1 MVFWREI
8 ILDRDRLKILAVFV
22 SVFLILCGYFYFT
35 QRNTMIN
42 KVAKIQTQSSSSE
55 ISQNHPELESAEK
68 IIDGLKVMTSTVHVA
83 GAVKNPGVY
92 NLPSSSRVID
102 AIEKAG
108 GATENADLDQI
119 NLADYVSDGQKIEV
133 PKLKSGD
140 TSLNYKLITDELDK
154 IGVNKIDST
163 NEKSSSK
170 SDLVNINTAD
180 SSELQSLP
188 GIGTTIANSIIEYR
202 KENGNFET
210 IEDLKNVSRIGD
222 KTFDKLKDLITV
234 D

>member
-1 MVFWREI
+1 M
-8 ILDRDRLKILAVFV
+8 DRDRLKILAVFV

-140 TSLNYKLITDELDK
+140 TSLSYKLITDELDK
-154 IGVNKIDST
+154 IGANKIDST

>member
-1 MVFWREI
+1 M
-8 ILDRDRLKILAVFV
+8 DRDRLKILAVFV

-154 IGVNKIDST
+154 IGANKIDST

>member
-42 KVAKIQTQSSSSE
+42 KVAKIQTQSSNSD

-154 IGVNKIDST
+154 IGANKIDST

>member
-1 MVFWREI
+1 M
-8 ILDRDRLKILAVFV
+8 DRDRLKILAVFV

-42 KVAKIQTQSSSSE
+42 RVAKVQTQSSNSE
-55 ISQNHPELESAEK
+55 IAQSHPELESAEK
-68 IIDGLKVMTSTVHVA
+68 MIDGLKVMTSTVHVA

-102 AIEKAG
+102 AIKQAG

-119 NLADYVSDGQKIEV
+119 NLADYISDGQKIEV
-133 PKLKSGD
+133 PSFKQDNTLS
-140 TSLNYKLITDELDK
+140 NYKLITDKLEQL
-154 IGVNKIDST
+154 NSNNSDSKD
-163 NEKSSSK
+163 EKSSAK

-188 GIGTTIANSIIEYR
+188 GIGATIANNIVEYR
-202 KENGNFET
+202 KENGIFET

>member
-1 MVFWREI
+1 M
-8 ILDRDRLKILAVFV
+8 DRDRLKILAVFV

-154 IGVNKIDST
+154 IGANKIDST
-163 NEKSSSK
+163 NEKSSSR

>member
-1 MVFWREI
+1 
-8 ILDRDRLKILAVFV
+8 LDRDRLKILVIFI
-22 SVFLILCGYFYFT
+22 SIFLILCGYFYFT
-35 QRNTMIN
+35 QRNTVIN
-42 KVAKIQTQSSSSE
+42 KVAKVQTQTSTSE
-55 ISQNHPELESAEK
+55 ISQSHPELEQVEK
-68 IIDGLKVMTSTVHVA
+68 MVDRLKVVTSTVHVA

-92 NLPSSSRVID
+92 SIPSNSRVLD
-102 AIEKAG
+102 AIKQAG

-119 NLADYVSDGQKIEV
+119 NLAAYISDGQKIEV
-133 PKLKSGD
+133 PSFKQDNILS
-140 TSLNYKLITDELDK
+140 NYKLITEQLEQLDLDK
-154 IGVNKIDST
+154 NNS
-163 NEKSSSK
+163 KSKNSVAK

-180 SSELQSLP
+180 SSELEPLP
-188 GIGTTIANSIIEYR
+188 GIGPTIAKSIVEYR

>member
-1 MVFWREI
+1 M
-8 ILDRDRLKILAVFV
+8 DRDRLKILAVFV

-42 KVAKIQTQSSSSE
+42 KVAKIQTQSSSSD

-154 IGVNKIDST
+154 IGANKIDST

>member
-42 KVAKIQTQSSSSE
+42 KVAKIQTQSSSSD

-154 IGVNKIDST
+154 IGANKIDST

>member
-1 MVFWREI
+1 M
-8 ILDRDRLKILAVFV
+8 DRDRLKILAVFV

-133 PKLKSGD
+133 PKLTSGD

-154 IGVNKIDST
+154 IGANKIDST

>member
-154 IGVNKIDST
+154 IGANKIDST

-170 SDLVNINTAD
+170 SYLVNINTAD

>member
-1 MVFWREI
+1 
-8 ILDRDRLKILAVFV
+8 
-22 SVFLILCGYFYFT
+22 
-35 QRNTMIN
+35 MIN
-42 KVAKIQTQSSSSE
+42 RVAKVQSQSSSSE

-68 IIDGLKVMTSTVHVA
+68 IVDGLKVMTSTIHVA
-83 GAVKNPGVY
+83 GAVKSPGVY

-119 NLADYVSDGQKIEV
+119 NLADYISDGQKIEV
-133 PKLKSGD
+133 PSLKQGN
-140 TSLNYKLITDELDK
+140 TSSNYKLITDKLEQLDS
-154 IGVNKIDST
+154 NKNDSM
-163 NEKSSSK
+163 NEKSSAK

-188 GIGTTIANSIIEYR
+188 GIGATIAKNIVEYR

-222 KTFDKLKDLITV
+222 KTFDRLKDLITV

>member
-42 KVAKIQTQSSSSE
+42 KVAKIQTQSSSSD

-154 IGVNKIDST
+154 IGANKIDST

-210 IEDLKNVSRIGD
+210 IEDLKNVSRIGN

>member
-1 MVFWREI
+1 M
-8 ILDRDRLKILAVFV
+8 DRDRLKILAVFD

-154 IGVNKIDST
+154 IGANKIDST

>member
-42 KVAKIQTQSSSSE
+42 KVAKIQTQSSSSD

-154 IGVNKIDST
+154 IGANKIDST
-163 NEKSSSK
+163 NEKSSSR

>member
-1 MVFWREI
+1 
-8 ILDRDRLKILAVFV
+8 
-22 SVFLILCGYFYFT
+22 
-35 QRNTMIN
+35 MIN
-42 KVAKIQTQSSSSE
+42 KVAKIQTQSSNSE

-92 NLPSSSRVID
+92 NVPSSSRVID

-119 NLADYVSDGQKIEV
+119 NLADYISDGQKIEV
-133 PKLKSGD
+133 PSFKQDNTLS
-140 TSLNYKLITDELDK
+140 NYKLITDKLEQLDANN
-154 IGVNKIDST
+154 GDSANK
-163 NEKSSSK
+163 KSSVK
-170 SDLVNINTAD
+170 SELVNINTAD

-188 GIGTTIANSIIEYR
+188 GIGATIAKNIVEYR

>member
-1 MVFWREI
+1 M
-8 ILDRDRLKILAVFV
+8 DRDRLKILAVFV

-154 IGVNKIDST
+154 IGANKIDST

-210 IEDLKNVSRIGD
+210 IEDLKKVSRIGD

>member
-1 MVFWREI
+1 
-8 ILDRDRLKILAVFV
+8 
-22 SVFLILCGYFYFT
+22 
-35 QRNTMIN
+35 MIN

-154 IGVNKIDST
+154 IGANKIDST

>member
-1 MVFWREI
+1 M
-8 ILDRDRLKILAVFV
+8 DRDRLKILAVFV

-68 IIDGLKVMTSTVHVA
+68 IIGGLKVMTSTVHVA

-154 IGVNKIDST
+154 IGANKIDST

>member
-1 MVFWREI
+1 M
-8 ILDRDRLKILAVFV
+8 
-22 SVFLILCGYFYFT
+22 
-35 QRNTMIN
+35 
-42 KVAKIQTQSSSSE
+42 
-55 ISQNHPELESAEK
+55 
-68 IIDGLKVMTSTVHVA
+68 
-83 GAVKNPGVY
+83 
-92 NLPSSSRVID
+92 
-102 AIEKAG
+102 
-108 GATENADLDQI
+108 
-119 NLADYVSDGQKIEV
+119 ADYVSDGQKIEV

-154 IGVNKIDST
+154 IGANKIDST

>member
-154 IGVNKIDST
+154 IGANKIDST

>member
-8 ILDRDRLKILAVFV
+8 ILDRDRLKILAVFD

-154 IGVNKIDST
+154 IGANKIDST

>member
-8 ILDRDRLKILAVFV
+8 ILDRDRLKILAVFI

-35 QRNTMIN
+35 QRNTVIN
-42 KVAKIQTQSSSSE
+42 KVAKVQTQSSGSG
-55 ISQNHPELESAEK
+55 ISQNYPELESAEK
-68 IIDGLKVMTSTVHVA
+68 MVDGLKVMTSTIHVA

-92 NLPSSSRVID
+92 NVPSSSRVID

-119 NLADYVSDGQKIEV
+119 NLADYISDGQKIEV
-133 PKLKSGD
+133 PSFKQDNTLS
-140 TSLNYKLITDELDK
+140 NYKLITDKLEQLDA
-154 IGVNKIDST
+154 NNSDST
-163 NEKSSSK
+163 NGKSSAK

-188 GIGTTIANSIIEYR
+188 GIGATIAKNIVEYR

>member
-1 MVFWREI
+1 
-8 ILDRDRLKILAVFV
+8 
-22 SVFLILCGYFYFT
+22 
-35 QRNTMIN
+35 MIN
-42 KVAKIQTQSSSSE
+42 KVAKIQTQSSNSE

-119 NLADYVSDGQKIEV
+119 NLADYISDGQKIEV
-133 PKLKSGD
+133 PSFKQDNTLS
-140 TSLNYKLITDELDK
+140 NYKLITDKLEQLDANN
-154 IGVNKIDST
+154 GDSANK
-163 NEKSSSK
+163 KSSVK
-170 SDLVNINTAD
+170 SELVNINTAD

-188 GIGTTIANSIIEYR
+188 GIGATIAKNIVEYR

>member
-1 MVFWREI
+1 M
-8 ILDRDRLKILAVFV
+8 DRDRLKILAVFV

-42 KVAKIQTQSSSSE
+42 KVAKIQTQSSSSD

-154 IGVNKIDST
+154 IGANKIDST
-163 NEKSSSK
+163 NEKSSSR